1 MGYNCVF
8 EYLFLWFFFWLFLVL
23 VAVGFSLVVASGG
36 SSLAAERGLLIAV
49 VSLVEHGLEG
59 EQAAVIAAQ

>member
-1 MGYNCVF
+1 M
-8 EYLFLWFFFWLFLVL
+8 
-23 VAVGFSLVVASGG
+23 GFSLVVASGG